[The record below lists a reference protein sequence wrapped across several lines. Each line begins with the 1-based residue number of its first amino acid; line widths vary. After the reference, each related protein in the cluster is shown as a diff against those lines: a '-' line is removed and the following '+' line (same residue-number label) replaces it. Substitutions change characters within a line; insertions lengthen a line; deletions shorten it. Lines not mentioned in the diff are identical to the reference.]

1 MQSQL
6 TDHVLRFGGNLNVRH
21 FPHPHVLDLPCQP
34 DALRM
39 SNHDC
44 SVEESSNKFLTFSIL
59 FPLSNKRER
68 ATTTGHPRL
77 GIFVDISQAAP
88 GRTTTVDPAAGASA
102 RRREGQR
109 VDAEPSQRRVAPAI
123 SLLAAILFFSGVV
136 VTITC
141 LSLPPNCL
149 RFVSVHELNAF

>member
-1 MQSQL
+1 MFLGSL
-6 TDHVLRFGGNLNVRH
+6 VTYTCVTF
-21 FPHPHVLDLPCQP
+21 PHVLDLPCQP
-34 DALRM
+34 DTLRM
-39 SNHDC
+39 NC
-44 SVEESSNKFLTFSIL
+44 MESSNKLLTFSIL

>member
-102 RRREGQR
+102 RRREGSTR
-109 VDAEPSQRRVAPAI
+109 SPVSTALLRRSHCSPRSYSLAASLSQSPVFTSELFAI
-123 SLLAAILFFSGVV
+123 SQSM
-136 VTITC
+136 
-141 LSLPPNCL
+141 S
-149 RFVSVHELNAF
+149 

>member
-1 MQSQL
+1 MIGYF
-6 TDHVLRFGGNLNVRH
+6 V
-21 FPHPHVLDLPCQP
+21 
-34 DALRM
+34 
-39 SNHDC
+39 
-44 SVEESSNKFLTFSIL
+44 
-59 FPLSNKRER
+59 
-68 ATTTGHPRL
+68 
-77 GIFVDISQAAP
+77 GISEAAP
-88 GRTTTVDPAAGASA
+88 GRTTVDPAAGASA

-149 RFVSVHELNAF
+149 RFVSVHELNAFRIRMYILCCVFPPLASRPFRGLVDANKDRPRNGLGIGTGRGKGCMQQLPSL

>member
-1 MQSQL
+1 MFLGSL
-6 TDHVLRFGGNLNVRH
+6 VTYTCVTF
-21 FPHPHVLDLPCQP
+21 PHVLDLPCQP
-34 DALRM
+34 DTLRM
-39 SNHDC
+39 NC
-44 SVEESSNKFLTFSIL
+44 MESSNKLLTFSIL
-59 FPLSNKRER
+59 FPLSNQRER
-68 ATTTGHPRL
+68 ERERSNDRPPMIGYFV
-77 GIFVDISQAAP
+77 GISEAAP
-88 GRTTTVDPAAGASA
+88 GRTTVDPAAGASA

>member
-1 MQSQL
+1 MFLGSL
-6 TDHVLRFGGNLNVRH
+6 VTYTCVTF
-21 FPHPHVLDLPCQP
+21 PHVLDLPCQP
-34 DALRM
+34 DTLRM
-39 SNHDC
+39 NC
-44 SVEESSNKFLTFSIL
+44 MESSNKLLTFSIL

-123 SLLAAILFFSGVV
+123 SLLAAILFFSGGV

-149 RFVSVHELNAF
+149 RFVPVHELNAF

>member
-34 DALRM
+34 DTLRM
-39 SNHDC
+39 NC
-44 SVEESSNKFLTFSIL
+44 MESSNKLLTFSIL

-102 RRREGQR
+102 RRREGQGST
-109 VDAEPSQRRVAPAI
+109 PSPVSTALLRRSHCSPRSYSLAASLSQSPVFTSELFAI
-123 SLLAAILFFSGVV
+123 SQSM
-136 VTITC
+136 
-141 LSLPPNCL
+141 S
-149 RFVSVHELNAF
+149 